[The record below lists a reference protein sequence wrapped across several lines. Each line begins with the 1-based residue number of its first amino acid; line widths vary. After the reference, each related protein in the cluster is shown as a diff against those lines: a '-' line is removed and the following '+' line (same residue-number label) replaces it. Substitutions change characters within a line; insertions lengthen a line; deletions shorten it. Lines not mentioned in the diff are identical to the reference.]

1 METLLQDLR
10 YGFRAISKSPG
21 FTAMAVLSLAL
32 GIGLNSTI
40 FSLVNAV
47 LLRPLPVKDPD
58 TLARIYSQSADGVT
72 SLRFSYQDYADYR
85 DRNQVFSE
93 LAGVNLTPVAMIA
106 DGQTDQLLAEIVSG
120 NYFSA
125 LGVKADLGR
134 TFFPEED
141 RAEGSRVAVISY
153 NLWKRDPELLGK
165 SVQLN
170 GDSYTVIGIAPKEF
184 NGTFAGASID
194 AWVPMMQSAKW
205 LSSDWLTNRNK
216 PKFHT
221 IGRLKP
227 GVSIEQAQAAMN
239 ILAGQLEQAYPE
251 IGKGKRIE
259 LGPAT
264 LVHGTRRKAISS
276 FLSVIMAMVAL
287 VLLIACANVANLLL
301 TRAVGRR
308 REMAIRLALGASRLR
323 LIRHLLTESVL
334 LSLLGGAAGLLIAI
348 WASDL
353 LMAFNPI
360 PTIPLR
366 FNLSLDLRV
375 FGFTL
380 LVSLLTG
387 IMLGLVPAL
396 RASKWELAST
406 LKDEAGALASD
417 RRKSRFRNLLVT
429 AQVALSLVLL
439 ISAALFLQSLQKA
452 QSASPG
458 FDAQNA
464 LAMDIDLNPK
474 GFSESQ
480 GKQFYRN
487 LLERV
492 AAIPDVQSVC
502 MANLA
507 PLDIATPMTGVRIEG
522 YQPPPGQSAIRV
534 SSNTI
539 SSDYFRTLGIPLLS
553 GRDFSDRDN
562 NESPLVAIINETFAR
577 RYFPGEDP
585 LGKQF
590 RQDEKESAVQIIGIA
605 RDAKYRTLGEDPT
618 PHMYLPVL
626 QNYNAG
632 TTLLVRTKTDPAAM
646 LSTVQRELQ
655 IIDKDVQGFFARTL
669 VEHMGF
675 SLLPAR
681 LAAALLGVFGLLA
694 LILAII
700 GVYGVV
706 SYAVSQRT
714 REIGIRIAL
723 GAGSTDILKLVMGQ
737 GMVSVLVGVGVGL
750 AAAFALTR
758 IFSSLLFGLSATDPA
773 TFILISLI
781 MAGVALAACAVPARR
796 ATRVDPMVALRYE

>member
-1 METLLQDLR
+1 MESLLQDLR
-10 YGFRAISKSPG
+10 YAFRAISKSPG

-93 LAGVNLTPVAMIA
+93 LAGASLTPVAMIA
-106 DGQTDQLLAEIVSG
+106 DGQTDQLLGEVVSG

-125 LGVKADLGR
+125 LGVGADRGR

-141 RAEGSRVAVISY
+141 RVEGSRVVVISY
-153 NLWKRDPELLGK
+153 NLWNRNPELFGK
-165 SVQLN
+165 TIQLN
-170 GDSYTVIGIAPKEF
+170 GDSYTVIGVASKQF
-184 NGTFAGASID
+184 NGTFAGAFID

-216 PKFHT
+216 PTFHT

-227 GVSIEQAQAAMN
+227 GVTIEQAQAAMN
-239 ILAGQLEQAYPE
+239 IVAGQLEQAYPE
-251 IGKGKRIE
+251 ISKGKRIE

-276 FLSVIMAMVAL
+276 FLSVIMAMVAF

-308 REMAIRLALGASRLR
+308 REMAIRLALGAGRIR

-360 PTIPLR
+360 PTAPLQ
-366 FNLSLDLRV
+366 FNLSLDFRV
-375 FGFTL
+375 FAFTL

-396 RASKWELAST
+396 RASKWELAAT

-458 FDAQNA
+458 FDPQNA

-487 LLERV
+487 LLERIAV
-492 AAIPDVQSVC
+492 MPDVQSAC
-502 MANLA
+502 LANLA
-507 PLDIATPMTGVRIEG
+507 PLDIATPMTSVRIEG

-534 SSNTI
+534 SSNTV
-539 SSDYFRTLGIPLLS
+539 SSDYFQTLGIPLLS

-562 NESPLVAIINETFAR
+562 NESPLVVIVNETFAR

-590 RQDEKESAVQIIGIA
+590 RHGEKESAIQIIGIA
-605 RDAKYRTLGEDPT
+605 RDVKYRTIGEDLT
-618 PHMYLPVL
+618 PHMYLPFL
-626 QNYNAG
+626 QNYDAEH
-632 TTLLVRTKTDPAAM
+632 TLIVRTKSDPAVM

-655 IIDKDVQGFFARTL
+655 VIDKDVQGFFARTL
-669 VEHMGF
+669 IEHMGF

-681 LAAALLGVFGLLA
+681 LAATLFGIFGLLA
-694 LILAII
+694 LTLAVI

-714 REIGIRIAL
+714 REIGLRIAL
-723 GAGSTDILKLVMGQ
+723 GAESTDILKLVMGQ
-737 GMVSVLVGVGVGL
+737 GMISVLAGVGVGL
-750 AAAFALTR
+750 IAAFALTR

-773 TFILISLI
+773 TFTLISLI
-781 MAGVALAACAVPARR
+781 MTSVALAACALPARR
-796 ATRVDPMVALRYE
+796 ATRVDPMIALRYE